1 MGKSSDSNTSDSDED
16 RRERDKF
23 SERLKKKD
31 KEKTRNI
38 VSRSGNEHFTIRDSV
53 LYNLYRPSILA
64 YKSFSIQVRPRLS
77 NNNLIFGHDLY
88 LV

>member
-38 VSRSGNEHFTIRDSV
+38 VSRSGNKHFLLEIQQC
-53 LYNLYRPSILA
+53 YIKLYRI
-64 YKSFSIQVRPRLS
+64 
-77 NNNLIFGHDLY
+77 NL
-88 LV
+88 VA

>member
-38 VSRSGNEHFTIRDSV
+38 VSRSGNKLFTIRDSTV
-53 LYNLYRPSILA
+53 LYKIMLHKPSSL
-64 YKSFSIQVRPRLS
+64 SFLELVFPQK
-77 NNNLIFGHDLY
+77 Y
-88 LV
+88 LVLFYIITI

>member
-1 MGKSSDSNTSDSDED
+1 MGKSSDSNTSDSDDD

-38 VSRSGNEHFTIRDSV
+38 VSRSGNKHFTIKDSTV
-53 LYNLYRPSILA
+53 LYKIILYKPSSV
-64 YKSFSIQVRPRLS
+64 SFLELVFFQR
-77 NNNLIFGHDLY
+77 Y
-88 LV
+88 LVHFYIITI